1 MVRVNRILNMDW
13 KNSSILVT
21 GGTGFFVFIVVSLL
35 KNRGAENIIISHSNE
50 NDLRLRESCSDIT
63 KNIDIVFHIA
73 AKVGGIGFNQEK
85 PAELFYDNLMMGTNL
100 MEEARKNGVKKFVAL
115 GTICSYPKFTPLPF
129 AENDI
134 WNGYPEETNAPYG
147 LAKKMLL
154 VQSQAYFQQYN
165 FNSIVVFPTNLYGPK
180 DNFSEDSSHV
190 IPALIKKVFFAKN
203 ADKKK
208 ITLWGDGSPSRDF
221 LYVDDAAEGII
232 LAAEKYNNQE
242 PINLGT
248 SEEITIKE
256 LIAKIQKIMNTDL
269 EIEWELEKPNG
280 QPRRCVSFEKAK
292 NEIGFS
298 PKINLE
304 EGLRKTINW
313 YEQEMKNN

>member
-1 MVRVNRILNMDW
+1 
-13 KNSSILVT
+13 
-21 GGTGFFVFIVVSLL
+21 
-35 KNRGAENIIISHSNE
+35 
-50 NDLRLRESCSDIT
+50 
-63 KNIDIVFHIA
+63 
-73 AKVGGIGFNQEK
+73 
-85 PAELFYDNLMMGTNL
+85 MGTNL
-100 MEEARKNGVKKFVAL
+100 MEEARKNGVKKFVGL

-203 ADKKK
+203 TDKKK
-208 ITLWGDGSPSRDF
+208 ITLWGDGTASRDF

-232 LAAEKYNNQE
+232 LAAEKYNSQE

-256 LIAKIQKIMNTDL
+256 LIEKIQKIMNTDL

>member
-1 MVRVNRILNMDW
+1 MDW

-21 GGTGFFVFIVVSLL
+21 GGTGFLGSRIVSFL
-35 KNRGAENIIISHSNE
+35 KSRGINNIIISHSSE
-50 NDLRLRESCSDIT
+50 TDLRLKESCSNIT
-63 KNIDIVFHIA
+63 KNIDIVFHVA

-129 AENDI
+129 AEDNI

-190 IPALIKKVFFAKN
+190 IPALIKKVLDAKN
-203 ADKKK
+203 TDKKK

-232 LAAEKYNNQE
+232 LAGEKYNNQE

-248 SEEITIKE
+248 SEEVTIKD
-256 LIAKIQKIMNTDL
+256 LIQKIQKIMNTDL

-280 QPRRCVSFEKAK
+280 QPRRAVSFEKAK
-292 NEIGFS
+292 NEINFS

-304 EGLRKTINW
+304 EGLRRTIDW
-313 YEQEMKNN
+313 YQQHIKNN

>member
-1 MVRVNRILNMDW
+1 MDW

-21 GGTGFFVFIVVSLL
+21 GGTGFLGSRIVSLL
-35 KNRGAENIIISHSNE
+35 KNRGINNIIISHSNE
-50 NDLRLRESCSDIT
+50 NDLRLKESCSDIT
-63 KNIDIVFHIA
+63 KNIDIVFHVA

-100 MEEARKNGVKKFVAL
+100 MEEARKNGVKKFIAL

-129 AENDI
+129 AEDNI

-190 IPALIKKVFFAKN
+190 IPALIKKVLDAKN
-203 ADKKK
+203 TDKKK

-232 LAAEKYNNQE
+232 LAGEKYNNHE

-248 SEEITIKE
+248 SEEVTIKD
-256 LIAKIQKIMNTDL
+256 LIQKIQKIMNTDL
-269 EIEWELEKPNG
+269 EVEWELEKPNG
-280 QPRRCVSFEKAK
+280 QPRRAVSFEKAK
-292 NEIGFS
+292 NEINFS

-304 EGLRKTINW
+304 EGLRRTIDW
-313 YEQEMKNN
+313 YQQHIKNN